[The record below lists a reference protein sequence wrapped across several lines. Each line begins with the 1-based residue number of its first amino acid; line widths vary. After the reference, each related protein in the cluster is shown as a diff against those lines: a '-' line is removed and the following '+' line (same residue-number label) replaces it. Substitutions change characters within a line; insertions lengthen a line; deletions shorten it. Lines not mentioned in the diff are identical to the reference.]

1 MSSGILAAQGLLSTL
16 GTHIGLADLT
26 FNEENV
32 CRLVFDKAIVVDLE
46 YLPDTHL
53 LQVYSVV
60 GNDPGESVATL
71 RKLLSAN
78 LFGQGTGGA
87 VLSLDEDRGE
97 ILLSRTFDVS
107 AVDSRVFIEQLDVF
121 ASHVEAWTA
130 ELVTDSGDDAGTA
143 LPDGPSLEASAAF
156 IRI

>member
-1 MSSGILAAQGLLSTL
+1 MSSGLLAAQELLSAL
-16 GTHIGLADLT
+16 GTHIGLTDLA
-26 FNEENV
+26 FNEENI
-32 CRLVFDKAIVVDLE
+32 CRLVFDNAIVVDLE
-46 YLPDTHL
+46 YLPDADT

-60 GNDPGESVATL
+60 SNDPGESVLTL

-97 ILLSRTFDVS
+97 VLLSRSFEVATIH
-107 AVDSRVFIEQLDVF
+107 SRAFIEQLDAF
-121 ASHVEAWTA
+121 ATHVEAWTS
-130 ELVTDSGDDAGTA
+130 ELVDASEEDAPPA
-143 LPDGPSLEASAAF
+143 LRQDPGLHESAGF